1 MLENIK
7 VYTSDKYW
15 NHIFSDLG
23 VTLVDSPN
31 LADVNFDDIE
41 LNAPISV
48 DDLQSLIL
56 EYFEQS
62 DIMRNVFGRDV
73 VLPKLQ
79 HKIIVVLYNHPNI
92 TMHELKDLIGVLPD
106 MTTHAVENAVY
117 QLRKVYGYDI
127 IQNID
132 GRYKIGRV

>member
-41 LNAPISV
+41 LNEPISV

>member
-41 LNAPISV
+41 LNEPISV

-73 VLPKLQ
+73 ILPKLQ